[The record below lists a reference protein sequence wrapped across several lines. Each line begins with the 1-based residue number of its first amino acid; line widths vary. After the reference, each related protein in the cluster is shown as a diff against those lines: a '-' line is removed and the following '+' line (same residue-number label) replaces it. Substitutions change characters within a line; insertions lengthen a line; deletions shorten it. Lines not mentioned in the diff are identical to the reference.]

1 MTKRHCAWFLALTG
15 LAGALYGLGASSS
28 AMSVALPY
36 IRETTAF
43 SSARLSLLVGACTLG
58 AVVSGVSAGSL
69 ADFFGRKRAFLLGA
83 LLFALGTPAQALSQ
97 GVYPVLLGGVIV
109 QGLGI
114 GILGVVVPLYLAE
127 ALPPDMR
134 GKGTGFFQLAAILG
148 IVFSG
153 LLGLALSAGIGPADS
168 AMLSA
173 AAKTRCWRLVFGCEA
188 IPALF
193 ALVGA
198 FFLSESPVWL
208 KKSKSEAEVEEGTD
222 DGSTV
227 FQRRYLVPFF
237 IAFTVLVCNQAIG
250 INAVLGYSVT
260 IFQRAGLAGTVAN
273 GADAVFKLAMLAA
286 TVLACALV
294 DRKGRVFLLRWG
306 TAGVFASM
314 LVAGL
319 VMLGVHLKWFAAS
332 ALTGWTVAAALVG
345 FVLSFSVGPGVCV
358 WLALTELMPGRIRAV
373 GMSIAL
379 VANQGVAMAL
389 QATLLPL
396 TDRIGYGWLFLFF
409 AASAVVYHLTVTL
422 FVPET
427 KGRTLE
433 EIEKEWM

>member
-173 AAKTRCWRLVFGCEA
+173 AAKTRCWRLV
-188 IPALF
+188 L
-193 ALVGA
+193 GA
-198 FFLSESPVWL
+198 RRFPPCSRSSGPSSSP
-208 KKSKSEAEVEEGTD
+208 S
-222 DGSTV
+222 
-227 FQRRYLVPFF
+227 
-237 IAFTVLVCNQAIG
+237 
-250 INAVLGYSVT
+250 
-260 IFQRAGLAGTVAN
+260 
-273 GADAVFKLAMLAA
+273 
-286 TVLACALV
+286 
-294 DRKGRVFLLRWG
+294 LRCG
-306 TAGVFASM
+306 
-314 LVAGL
+314 
-319 VMLGVHLKWFAAS
+319 
-332 ALTGWTVAAALVG
+332 
-345 FVLSFSVGPGVCV
+345 
-358 WLALTELMPGRIRAV
+358 
-373 GMSIAL
+373 
-379 VANQGVAMAL
+379 
-389 QATLLPL
+389 
-396 TDRIGYGWLFLFF
+396 
-409 AASAVVYHLTVTL
+409 
-422 FVPET
+422 
-427 KGRTLE
+427 
-433 EIEKEWM
+433 